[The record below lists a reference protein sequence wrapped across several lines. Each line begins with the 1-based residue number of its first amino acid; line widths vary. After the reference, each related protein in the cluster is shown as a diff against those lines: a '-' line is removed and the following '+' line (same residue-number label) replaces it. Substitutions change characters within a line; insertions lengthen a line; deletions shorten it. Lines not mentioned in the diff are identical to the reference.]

1 MAAPEQEQARE
12 PASPAAAPA
21 AQGHGQGQG
30 RKRWRWLKW
39 IAVTL
44 VLLVLVAAG
53 LVTAALRTEWGAR
66 TGWGLATRVL
76 DGALSGDYVGGSVAH
91 GLDLRN
97 VRYRDAQQTIAIDR
111 VHGAWDFRFSPRKL
125 TISALELGRVEVTL
139 QPSPDKS
146 EPLTLPE
153 QIRLPLAIDLQ
164 RLAIDEVL
172 LHQDGATTRIADIL
186 MRASSDRVHHT
197 LDLQKAT
204 TPFGAA
210 AASLKLTGDAPF
222 PVTGNASL
230 KGAWEKLDYSAA
242 AGLDGT
248 LQALGV
254 TLKASG
260 GSFNADAQID
270 ATPFSP
276 LPFTRAKVAVD
287 HLDPRLFNAAAPQAD
302 LAINA
307 DLAPVALPA
316 GASLAD
322 LKVTGPIS
330 IANARPGSI
339 DQGLLPLASLK
350 ANATLDAQR
359 QQLDSLV
366 VDLAGGA
373 RLEGSGE
380 YRTDGNGELTVN
392 ARGLDLHAL
401 HAAVRPTKLGGPLKV
416 TLAGETQQVTLKLD
430 GPPFAIHAD
439 AGITPQEIT
448 LRSAH
453 LEAGRAKLDAS
464 GTLGRDENAAYSIKG
479 TLADF
484 NPAAFLS
491 TVQPTPPPA
500 ARRKGAP
507 PAKPATIPEAD
518 INMRFAAS
526 GKLAPELQA
535 DVRFDITDSSYDKLP
550 MSGAG
555 TLQLAGK
562 QVNDS
567 DITLSVAG
575 NQAVVKGGFGA
586 PGKQLVFS
594 IDAPAIDRLG
604 FGLAGVLSA
613 KGQLAGTLER
623 PLVQADIQGE
633 RLVFGDYRAAR
644 IASKADVRGIPGSDP
659 QAQVKLAL
667 QAQGVRAADL
677 QLDEVRGDID
687 GTYAS
692 HTVNLQANGKFSGEA
707 LALTLA
713 AAGKL
718 QQLPAG
724 LAWDGTVRTLEN
736 RGVPRLQMQQPL
748 AVHYA
753 PGEVTLGAT
762 RLEVE
767 KAQVNLNSL
776 DYRNDGAIRSQGTIT
791 ALDVGH
797 LLALYKR
804 IAKAELPVTTDL
816 VLDAGW
822 NFTLGETASG
832 FFQVERK
839 RGDVSLPVGGRTTQL
854 DLKQLR
860 LRGDFAGQALRVDA
874 ALDTARLG
882 NVGAQ
887 GQVGLLP
894 SGARLMPGPD
904 SPLNVRVAA
913 ALPQLG
919 NLASLTGPRIAL
931 GGKLSANITVG
942 GTAGAPVVSGELTGD
957 QLALTLYDQGVRL
970 RDGVARIT
978 LANNVAELRE
988 LVFKGGEG
996 TLRASGRLPLDEAS
1010 RDITATIVADKLQLL
1025 ADPSSQLTLSG
1036 QARVANTG
1044 NQLQV
1049 TGKFTVDRGLF
1060 DLPEKSAPKLDDDV
1074 VVYRNGAKPAAADAR
1089 ASAAEKPASPYAP
1102 RVDVQ
1107 VDLGDDFRFRG
1118 SGADLRLAGTLA
1130 IRTGPNEPLQAQGTI
1145 NIAEGKYEAFGA
1157 VLNIE
1162 RGVLNFTGPLTNP
1175 NLNILAMRRNQEV
1188 AAGVQVTGTVQL
1200 PRVQLVSDPNVAEE
1214 EKLSWLV
1221 FGHGGSGGTGG
1232 AQAAARGAAT
1242 GLLNKLGGE
1251 KVAKRLGLDEL
1262 SFGSSKTGLGSEQ
1275 VVNLGK
1281 NITERLAIGYEQ
1293 SLAGAAS
1300 VLKLTYQLSRAWSV
1314 VLRGGQVAGLDL
1326 SYSRRFDRFGEDSKK

>member
-1 MAAPEQEQARE
+1 MTTPEQEQGLESQA
-12 PASPAAAPA
+12 PAPAAAPPPRRR
-21 AQGHGQGQG
+21 G
-30 RKRWRWLKW
+30 RWRWLKW
-39 IAVTL
+39 SVV
-44 VLLVLVAAG
+44 VLLLLMLVAAG
-53 LVTAALRTEWGAR
+53 LVTTALRTEWGAR
-66 TGWGLATRVL
+66 TGWGLVTRVL
-76 DGALSGDYVGGSVAH
+76 DGALSGDYVGGSVMH

-97 VRYRDAQQTIAIDR
+97 VRYRDTQQTIAIDR
-111 VHGAWDFRFSPRKL
+111 VHGAWDFSFRPRKL
-125 TISALELGRVEVTL
+125 TISALELGRVDVTL
-139 QPSPDKS
+139 QPSPEKS

-153 QIRLPLAIDLQ
+153 QIRLPLAVELQ

-172 LHQDGATTRIADIL
+172 VHQDGVTTKIADVL
-186 MRASSDRVHHT
+186 LRASSDRVHHT
-197 LDLQKAT
+197 LELQKAT
-204 TPFGAA
+204 TPLGAA
-210 AASLKLTGDAPF
+210 TASLKLTGDLPF

-230 KGAWEKLDYSAA
+230 KGAWEKLDYSATV
-242 AGLDGT
+242 GLEGT
-248 LQALGV
+248 LKALGV

-260 GSFNADAQID
+260 GSFNADAQIE

-276 LPFTRAKVAVD
+276 LPFTRAKVAVE
-287 HLDPRLFNAAAPQAD
+287 HLNPRLFNPAAPQAD
-302 LAINA
+302 LAIDA
-307 DLAPVALPA
+307 DIAPTALPA
-316 GASLAD
+316 GASLAE
-322 LKVTGPIS
+322 LTVTGPIS
-330 IANARPGSI
+330 IRNTRVGSI
-339 DQGLLPLASLK
+339 DQDLLPLASLK

-359 QQLDSLV
+359 QRLDSLV
-366 VDLAGGA
+366 VDLRGGA

-380 YRTDGNGELTVN
+380 FRADGNGELTVQ

-401 HAAVRPTKLGGPLKV
+401 HAAVRPTKLNGPLKV
-416 TLAGETQQVTLKLD
+416 ALAGDTQQVTLKLD

-439 AGITPQEIT
+439 ASITPQEIT

-453 LEAGRAKLDAS
+453 LEAGPAKLDAS
-464 GTLGRDENAAYSIKG
+464 GTLGRDEHAAYSIKG
-479 TLADF
+479 SLADF

-491 TVQPTPPPA
+491 TVQPRPA
-500 ARRKGAP
+500 PSSRRKGAA

-518 INMRFAAS
+518 INMRFTAS
-526 GKLAPELQA
+526 GKLKPELQA
-535 DVRFDITDSSYDKLP
+535 DMRFDIRDSSYDKLP
-550 MSGAG
+550 MSGSG
-555 TLQLAGK
+555 TLRLAGR

-575 NQAVVKGGFGA
+575 NRVMVKGGFGA
-586 PGKQLVFS
+586 PGKQLAFS
-594 IDAPAIDRLG
+594 IEAPAIDRLG
-604 FGLAGVLSA
+604 FGLAGVLNA

-633 RLVFGDYRAAR
+633 RLVFGDYRVAR
-644 IASKADVRGIPGSDP
+644 ISSKADVRGIPGSDP

-692 HTVNLQANGKFSGEA
+692 HTANLQANGKFNGEV

-718 QQLPAG
+718 QQLPEG
-724 LAWDGTVRTLEN
+724 LAWDGTLRTLEN

-753 PGEVTLGAT
+753 PGELTLGAT
-762 RLEVE
+762 RLVVE
-767 KAQVNLNSL
+767 KAQVNLDSL
-776 DYRNDGAIRSQGTIT
+776 DYRDNGAIRSQGTIT

-804 IAKAELPVTTDL
+804 IARAELPVETDL

-860 LRGDFAGQALRVDA
+860 LRGDFAGQALQIDA
-874 ALDTARLG
+874 ALATARLG
-882 NVGAQ
+882 NLDAKGRL
-887 GQVGLLP
+887 GLQQ
-894 SGARLMPGPD
+894 SGPRLMPGPD
-904 SPLNVRVAA
+904 SSLDMRIAA

-919 NLASLTGPRIAL
+919 NLGSLTGPRIAL
-931 GGKLSANITVG
+931 GGKLAANVTVA
-942 GTAGAPVVSGELTGD
+942 GTVATPVVSGEIAGD

-970 RDGVARIT
+970 RDGVARIR

-988 LVFKGGEG
+988 LVFKGGDG
-996 TLRASGRLPLDEAS
+996 TLRVSGRLPLDEAS

-1025 ADPSSQLTLSG
+1025 ADPSAQLTLSG
-1036 QARVANTG
+1036 QAKVANVG
-1044 NQLQV
+1044 RQLQV
-1049 TGKFTVDRGLF
+1049 TGKFSVDRGLF

-1074 VVYRNGAKPAAADAR
+1074 VVYRNGAKPATADVR

-1102 RVDVQ
+1102 KVDVQ
-1107 VDLGDDFRFRG
+1107 VDLGENFRFRG
-1118 SGADLRLAGTLA
+1118 SGADLRLAGTLT
-1130 IRTGPNEPLQAQGTI
+1130 IRTGPNEPLQALGTI

-1175 NLNILAMRRNQEV
+1175 NVNILAMRRNQEV

-1221 FGHGGSGGTGG
+1221 FGHGGSGSTGG

-1293 SLAGAAS
+1293 SLAGATS

-1326 SYSRRFDRFGEDSKK
+1326 SYSRRFDRFGEDSKKP

>member
-1 MAAPEQEQARE
+1 MTQEQEPAQAMGQ
-12 PASPAAAPA
+12 PAQSPAPVPA
-21 AQGHGQGQG
+21 K
-30 RKRWRWLKW
+30 RSRWRWLKW
-39 IAVTL
+39 LGA
-44 VLLVLVAAG
+44 VLLVLLLLAAG
-53 LVTAALRTEWGAR
+53 SVYTALRTDWGAR
-66 TGWGLATRVL
+66 ASWQLATRAL
-76 DGALSGDYVGGSVAH
+76 GGALSGEYAGGSIAH
-91 GLDLRN
+91 GLALRN
-97 VRYRDAQQTIAIDR
+97 VRYHDQERTITIDR
-111 VHGAWDFRFSPRKL
+111 VRGAWDFSFTPRKL
-125 TISALELGRVEVTL
+125 TIASLEFGQVDVT
-139 QPSPDKS
+139 QRPSTKPS
-146 EPLTLPE
+146 EPLALPQ
-153 QIRLPLAIDLQ
+153 QIRLPLAFELQ
-164 RLAIDEVL
+164 RLAIGEVL
-172 LHQDGATTRIADIL
+172 VHQDGATTRFADIL
-186 MRASSDRVHHT
+186 LRASSDRVHHT

-204 TPFGAA
+204 TPFGTAA
-210 AASLKLTGDAPF
+210 AALKLTGDAPF
-222 PVTGNASL
+222 PLTGNASL
-230 KGAWEKLDYSAA
+230 NGAWEKLDYNATTR
-242 AGLDGT
+242 LDGT

-260 GSFNADAQID
+260 GNFNADARIE

-287 HLDPRLFNAAAPQAD
+287 HLNPRMFNPAAPQAD
-302 LAINA
+302 LTVNA
-307 DLAPVALPA
+307 DIAPLEAPPGA
-316 GASLAD
+316 GLAD
-322 LKVTGPIS
+322 LKVAGPVTIT
-330 IANARPGSI
+330 NARPGSI
-339 DQGLLPLASLK
+339 DQELLPLESLQ
-350 ANATLDAQR
+350 AHATLDAQR

-366 VDLAGGA
+366 VALRGGA

-380 YRTDGNGELTVN
+380 FRAGGNGELTVQ
-392 ARGLDLHAL
+392 ARNLDLHAL
-401 HAAVRPTKLGGPLKV
+401 HAAVRPTRLNGPLKV
-416 TLAGETQQVTLKLD
+416 ALEGENQQVTLRLE
-430 GPPFAIHAD
+430 GAPFVIHAD
-439 AGITPQEIT
+439 AGITPQEFH

-453 LEAGRAKLDAS
+453 LEAGKAKLDAS
-464 GTLGRDENAAYSIKG
+464 GTLGRGEEAAYAIEG

-491 TVQPTPPPA
+491 TVQPVTPA
-500 ARRKGAP
+500 ARRKGTP

-526 GKLAPELQA
+526 GKLKPELHA
-535 DVRFDITDSSYDKLP
+535 SLRFDIKDSSYAGLP
-550 MSGAG
+550 MQGGG
-555 TLQLAGK
+555 TLQLAGTT
-562 QVNDS
+562 VNDS
-567 DITLSVAG
+567 DVALSVAG
-575 NQAVVKGGFGA
+575 NQLALKGGFGA
-586 PGKQLVFS
+586 PGKQLAFS

-604 FGLAGVLSA
+604 FGLAGVLNA

-633 RLVFGDYRAAR
+633 RLAFGEYRLAR
-644 IASKADVRGIPGSDP
+644 LTSKADMRGIPGSDP

-677 QLDEVRGDID
+677 RLDDVRADID

-692 HTVNLQANGKFSGEA
+692 HTVDLAANGKFSGEA

-713 AAGKL
+713 ATGKL
-718 QQLPAG
+718 QQLPGG

-767 KAQVNLNSL
+767 KAQVSLTSL
-776 DYRNDGAIRSQGTIT
+776 DYRDDGAIRSQGSIT

-804 IAKAELPVTTDL
+804 ITKAELPVASDL

-822 NFTLGETASG
+822 NFTLGDSASG

-860 LRGDFAGQALRVDA
+860 LRGDFAGQALRIDA

-882 NVGAQ
+882 NVSAK
-887 GQVGLLP
+887 GQLGLQQ
-894 SGARLMPGPD
+894 SGPRLMPAPD
-904 SPLNVRVAA
+904 SPLDMRVAA

-919 NLASLTGPRIAL
+919 NLSSLTGPRIAL
-931 GGKLSANITVG
+931 NGKLSANMVVG
-942 GTAGAPVVSGELTGD
+942 GTAGAPVVSGEIAGD

-988 LVFKGGEG
+988 LVFRGGDG

-1010 RDITATIVADKLQLL
+1010 SDITATIVADKLQLL
-1025 ADPSSQLTLSG
+1025 ADPSAQLTLSG
-1036 QARVANTG
+1036 QAKVANVG
-1044 NQLQV
+1044 KQLLV

-1060 DLPEKSAPKLDDDV
+1060 NLPEKSAPKLDDDV
-1074 VVYRNGAKPAAADAR
+1074 VVYRNGAKPAAAESR

-1102 RVDVQ
+1102 KVDIQ
-1107 VDLGDDFRFRG
+1107 VDLGDDFRFKG
-1118 SGADLRLAGTLA
+1118 SGADLRLAGTLK
-1130 IRTGPNEPLQAQGTI
+1130 IVSGPNEPLQALGTI

-1162 RGVLNFTGPLTNP
+1162 RGILNFTGPLTNP
-1175 NLNILAMRRNQEV
+1175 NVNILAMRRNQEV

-1200 PRVQLVSDPNVAEE
+1200 PRVQLVSDPNVADE

-1251 KVAKRLGLDEL
+1251 KIAKSVGLDEL
-1262 SFGSSKTGLGSEQ
+1262 SFGSSKTGLGNEQ

-1326 SYSRRFDRFGEDSKK
+1326 SYSRRFDRFGEDSKKQ

>member
-1 MAAPEQEQARE
+1 MTPPEPEQASE
-12 PASPAAAPA
+12 PALERQAQSPAAMPVE
-21 AQGHGQGQG
+21 
-30 RKRWRWLKW
+30 RRRWRWLKW
-39 IAVTL
+39 IAGTLMLL
-44 VLLVLVAAG
+44 VLLAVG
-53 LVTAALRTEWGAR
+53 LLYTALRTDWGAR

-76 DGALSGDYVGGSVAH
+76 GGALSGEVVGGSVAH

-97 VRYRDAQQTIAIDR
+97 IRYRDAQQTITIDR
-111 VHGAWDFRFSPRKL
+111 VHGAWDFSFTPTKL
-125 TISALELGRVEVTL
+125 TIGSLEFGRVDVTL
-139 QPSPDKS
+139 QPAPKKS
-146 EPLTLPE
+146 EPLELPQ
-153 QIRLPLAIDLQ
+153 QIRLPLAFELQ
-164 RLAIDEVL
+164 RLAVAEVL
-172 LHQDGATTRIADIL
+172 VHQDGATTKIGDIL
-186 MRASSDRVHHT
+186 LRASSDRVHHA
-197 LDLQKAT
+197 LELQKAS

-210 AASLKLTGDAPF
+210 TAALKLTGDAPF
-222 PVTGNASL
+222 PITGNASL
-230 KGAWEKLDYSAA
+230 NGAWEKLDYRATTV
-242 AGLDGT
+242 LNGT

-254 TLKASG
+254 TLKANG
-260 GSFNADAQID
+260 GNFNADAQI
-270 ATPFSP
+270 AVTPFSP

-287 HLDPRLFNAAAPQAD
+287 HLDPRMFNAAAPQAD
-302 LAINA
+302 LTISA
-307 DLAPVALPA
+307 DIAPLAAPA

-322 LKVTGPIS
+322 LKVAGPIS
-330 IANARPGSI
+330 VTNARPGSI
-339 DQGLLPLASLK
+339 DQGLLPLESLEAS
-350 ANATLDAQR
+350 ATLDAQR
-359 QQLDSLV
+359 QRLESLV
-366 VDLAGGA
+366 VALRGGA

-380 YRTDGNGELTVN
+380 FHAGGSGELAVE

-401 HAAVRPTKLGGPLKV
+401 HAAVRPTRLNGPLKV
-416 TLAGETQQVTLKLD
+416 TLAGDTQQIMVRLD

-439 AGITPQEIT
+439 AGITPQQIA

-453 LEAGRAKLDAS
+453 LEAGKARLDAN
-464 GTLGRDENAAYSIKG
+464 GTLDRDAEAAYALDG

-484 NPAAFLS
+484 NPAAFLA
-491 TVQPTPPPA
+491 TIQPPA

-507 PAKPATIPEAD
+507 PAKAATIPEAD

-526 GKLAPELQA
+526 GKLKPELQA
-535 DVRFDITDSSYDKLP
+535 KVRFEIRNSSYDKLP
-550 MSGAG
+550 MSGSG

-562 QVNDS
+562 QVEDS
-567 DITLSVAG
+567 DIALSVAG
-575 NQAVVKGGFGA
+575 NQVALKGGFGA
-586 PGKQLVFS
+586 PGKQLTFA

-633 RLVFGDYRAAR
+633 RLAFGDYRVAR
-644 IASKADVRGIPGSDP
+644 IDSNVDTRGIPGSDP
-659 QAQVKLAL
+659 QAQIRLAL
-667 QAQGVRAADL
+667 QARGVRAADL
-677 QLDEVRGDID
+677 QLDQLRANVD

-692 HTVNLQANGKFSGEA
+692 HTLDLQANGKFSGEA

-713 AAGKL
+713 AAGQL
-718 QQLPAG
+718 QQLPEG

-753 PGEVTLGAT
+753 PGQVTLGAT

-767 KAQVNLNSL
+767 KAQVSLGSL
-776 DYRNDGAIRSQGTIT
+776 DYRADGAIRSQGSIT

-797 LLALYKR
+797 LLTLWKR
-804 IAKAELPVTTDL
+804 IGKAELPLASDL
-816 VLDAGW
+816 VLDAAW
-822 NFTLGETASG
+822 NFTLGDTASG

-839 RGDVSLPVGGRTTQL
+839 RGDISLPVGGRITQL

-860 LRGDFAGQALRVDA
+860 LRGDFAGQALRIDA
-874 ALDTARLG
+874 AVDTARLG

-887 GQVGLLP
+887 GQVGLQQ
-894 SGARLMPGPD
+894 SGPRLMPGPD
-904 SPLNVRVAA
+904 SSLNLRVAA

-919 NLASLTGPRIAL
+919 NLSSLTGPRIAL
-931 GGKLSANITVG
+931 KGKLAANVTLAGTV
-942 GTAGAPVVSGELTGD
+942 GAPVVSGELAGD

-970 RDGVARIT
+970 HDGVARIT

-988 LVFKGGEG
+988 LVFKGGDG
-996 TLRASGRLPLDEAS
+996 TLRASGRLPLDQAS

-1025 ADPSSQLTLSG
+1025 ADPSAHLTLSG
-1036 QARVANTG
+1036 QAKVANVG
-1044 NQLQV
+1044 RQLQV

-1060 DLPEKSAPKLDDDV
+1060 NLPEKSAPKLGDDV
-1074 VVYRNGAKPAAADAR
+1074 VVYRNGAKPATADKR

-1118 SGADLRLAGTLA
+1118 SGADLRLGGTLT
-1130 IRTGPNEPLQAQGTI
+1130 IRTGPNEPLQALGTI
-1145 NIAEGKYEAFGA
+1145 DIAEGKYEAFGA
-1157 VLNIE
+1157 VLKIE
-1162 RGVLNFTGPLTNP
+1162 RGLLNFTGPLTNP
-1175 NLNILAMRRNQEV
+1175 NVNILAMRRNQDV

-1200 PRVQLVSDPNVAEE
+1200 PRVQLVSDPNVADE

-1221 FGHGGSGGTGG
+1221 FGHGGSGGSGG

-1314 VLRGGQVAGLDL
+1314 VLRGGQIAGLDL
-1326 SYSRRFDRFGEDSKK
+1326 AYSRRFDRFGEGSKKP